1 MQAPFISIIVPVFN
15 VEKYIHKCIDSILCQ
30 NYDSFELILVND
42 GSTDNSGKFCDEY
55 AFKFQNVKVIHQK
68 NGGLSNARNTGIS
81 NAVGKYLWFVDSD
94 DWISENAISI
104 IASEVFDDLEILGFY
119 ESKFIEKH
127 CKLIDRLNMKTIGI
141 TSGNLYIA
149 QNVKFVPA
157 VCFYVYKADFLI
169 QNNLLF
175 KEKLIHEDD
184 YFNLQC
190 FSLVKRIKKINK
202 VLYYYRIRDN
212 SIITG
217 KVTLE
222 RLNSYLEIVKLCITL
237 KNSCLDIQ
245 FIDGRI
251 RSYLSIFFEN
261 LVEFQCENKN
271 YIVEKLIVESKEVL
285 GKQRLYKNDLIGVIF
300 EKVLFNFS
308 AKLYFFYKKMN
319 SKNRLKK

>member
-1 MQAPFISIIVPVFN
+1 MNGSFISIIVPVFN
-15 VEKYIHKCIDSILCQ
+15 VEKYISICVDSILKQ
-30 NYDSFELILVND
+30 DYVNFEIILIND
-42 GSTDNSGKFCDEY
+42 GSTDNSGKICDDY
-55 AFKFQNVKVIHQK
+55 ATISEKVKVFHQK
-68 NGGLSNARNTGIS
+68 NRGLSSARNTGID
-81 NAVGKYLWFVDSD
+81 NASGEYIWFVDSD
-94 DWISENAISI
+94 DWIATNALEI
-104 IASEVFDDLEILGFY
+104 IAKELKDDIEMLGFY
-119 ESKFIEKH
+119 ESKYIEKEE
-127 CKLIDRLNMKTIGI
+127 KFTKQKIIITIG
-141 TSGNLYIA
+141 TTNGLSYIEF
-149 QNVKFVPA
+149 NGKFVPS
-157 VCFYVYKADFLI
+157 VCFYVYNINFIKE
-169 QNNLLF
+169 NRLLF
-175 KEKLIHEDD
+175 KEQLVHEDD
-184 YFNLQC
+184 YFSLQC

-202 VLYYYRIRDN
+202 VLYFYRIRDN

-285 GKQRLYKNDLIGVIF
+285 GKQRLYRNDLIGVIF

-319 SKNRLKK
+319 SKNRLNK